1 MMEEKRLFL
10 RTHRLQP
17 PDPYF
22 SREQFL
28 RYHHRDLATMTEQEL
43 DKEIRR
49 AVVAASLARFPSWAA
64 WWEQRYQA
72 ARAERARRKGGGYER
87 R

>member
-1 MMEEKRLFL
+1 M
-10 RTHRLQP
+10 RTRRLQP

-28 RYHHRDLATMTEQEL
+28 RYHHQDLAAMSEQEL
-43 DKEIRR
+43 EKEIRR
-49 AVVAASLARFPSWAA
+49 ALVAASLAPVLSWAT

-72 ARAERARRKGGGYER
+72 ALAERTRRKGGGHER